1 MRQLHYI
8 FATLSLALV
17 GVILPDDVVAQYYPE
32 RRMVRKGNEQ
42 FDARNYRKSYNLY
55 QDAYKVDSTQY
66 EVLYNRANGYYH
78 NAIGATSEEFSIE
91 ESNAMYERIAA
102 DTLLSDV
109 QRAEVFRNL
118 GESLFMQQKY
128 EEALNSFRESLRL
141 NPNDSE
147 TKYNYVLTK
156 RIVDQKRAMQ
166 NQNQDQNQNQNQNG
180 GGGSDSENQ
189 DQSQDQNQDQN
200 QGQGDGE
207 DQQNNDDQNNPD
219 KDDKQEGQGDE
230 QDKEGESDP
239 QSESGDNDDNGD
251 EEQDG
256 GTPQP
261 RELSP
266 DKERMLDAIQA
277 EEDKTQ
283 EKLNDSKKGVIIPG
297 KKNW

>member
-55 QDAYKVDSTQY
+55 QDAYEVDSTQY

-91 ESNAMYERIAA
+91 KSNAMYERIVA

-166 NQNQDQNQNQNQNG
+166 NQNQDQNQDQNQNG
-180 GGGSDSENQ
+180 GGGSDSSSRIRTRTKIKTKTRIRVRVRAMERI
-189 DQSQDQNQDQN
+189 SRIMMT
-200 QGQGDGE
+200 
-207 DQQNNDDQNNPD
+207 
-219 KDDKQEGQGDE
+219 KT
-230 QDKEGESDP
+230 
-239 QSESGDNDDNGD
+239 
-251 EEQDG
+251 
-256 GTPQP
+256 TPTKMIS
-261 RELSP
+261 RRVKVMSRIRRARVTL
-266 DKERMLDAIQA
+266 KVRVVTMTI
-277 EEDKTQ
+277 TGMR
-283 EKLNDSKKGVIIPG
+283 SKMVALHSLAS
-297 KKNW
+297 